1 MLRMR
6 DFIFSGF
13 LIIFLLGNVAYGA
26 DEETSP
32 SSNTPNTQNT
42 TQENYPEG
50 QTSNIPSTTSPSTPS
65 NANNSNPN
73 AQSSTSSANPPILA
87 PNPKP
92 DTPRTKKPTP
102 PIMTDHLNSP
112 DSVEGLL
119 EAGIAA
125 AKEGDYKTAFKL
137 FAKSCDEG
145 NPAGCFA
152 IGTMYMNGVGIQTNI
167 QKAQRYYEMGCSG
180 GDATACANLAM
191 IYDYQKNADANDKE
205 KAAQL
210 YMTGCQGGD
219 VLACNNLAWMYA
231 NGEGVPKD
239 YFKSLQYYK
248 YACEAGSDL
257 GCYNLGLMTNTNNIY
272 GVDKAKLGIVD
283 LNYLGCNAGDVKA
296 CANLG
301 WIYTNGTSG
310 APVSYFYAAKYYQI
324 ACDGG
329 ILSSCN
335 NLAILYQKGLGVPQD
350 AQRALDLFAYV
361 CDTGLQSGCDN
372 YRIFKQQLLTPK
384 KRDTGSFFLPKNS
397 RYER

>member
-13 LIIFLLGNVAYGA
+13 LIVFLLGNIAYGA

-32 SSNTPNTQNT
+32 STTMPNTQNIAQEDNNPQNT
-42 TQENYPEG
+42 TPNA
-50 QTSNIPSTTSPSTPS
+50 SNTNPSTSS
-65 NANNSNPN
+65 NTNNSNTN
-73 AQSSTSSANPPILA
+73 AQNSTRSENPPLLA

-152 IGTMYMNGVGIQTNI
+152 IGTMYMNGVGIATNI

-191 IYDYQKNADANDKE
+191 IYDYQKNADENDKE

-239 YFKSLQYYK
+239 YFKSIQYYK

-301 WIYTNGTSG
+301 WIYTNGSSG

-372 YRIFKQQLLTPK
+372 YRIFKQQLLNP

-397 RYER
+397 RYGR

>member
-1 MLRMR
+1 MFRMR

-26 DEETSP
+26 DEEASTP
-32 SSNTPNTQNT
+32 LATPNTQNA
-42 TQENYPEG
+42 TQEDSYPENVAPN
-50 QTSNIPSTTSPSTPS
+50 TSNTNPSASS
-65 NANNSNPN
+65 NANNSNTNTQN
-73 AQSSTSSANPPILA
+73 ATRSQNPPLLA

-112 DSVEGLL
+112 DSAEGLL
-119 EAGIAA
+119 EGGIAA

-137 FAKSCDEG
+137 FSKSCDQG

-152 IGTMYMNGVGIQTNI
+152 IGTMYMNGVGILKNI

-191 IYDYQKNADANDKE
+191 IYDYQKDADANDKE

-301 WIYTNGTSG
+301 WIYTNGSSG

-350 AQRALDLFAYV
+350 TQRALDLFAYV

-372 YRIFKQQLLTPK
+372 YRIFKEQLLNPR
-384 KRDTGSFFLPKNS
+384 RDTGSFFLPKNS
-397 RYER
+397 RYGR